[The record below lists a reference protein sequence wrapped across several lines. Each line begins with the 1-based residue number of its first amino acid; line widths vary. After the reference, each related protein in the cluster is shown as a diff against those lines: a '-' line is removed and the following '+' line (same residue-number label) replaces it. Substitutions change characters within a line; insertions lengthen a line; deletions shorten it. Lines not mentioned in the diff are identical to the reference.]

1 MSLDRNRRLRS
12 RRPILI
18 AALALALLAVG
29 AAAGWAL
36 QERQASTVV
45 REPLAQSSKVR
56 EAKGQTLGLTRV
68 TLKPGAQIAP
78 HHHPGTQVSY
88 IDEGTLTYTVLSG
101 SVTIRKGPSDDHPKT
116 VRKVEAGETARIKA
130 GQWIVE
136 QPNEHHQARN
146 AGDGPVVIYLSTLFP
161 KGAPPSI
168 PDDPD
173 E

>member
-1 MSLDRNRRLRS
+1 MSPRPS
-12 RRPILI
+12 RALLI
-18 AALALALLAVG
+18 VAVSLALLAVG

-36 QERQASTVV
+36 RSGERQASPVV

-68 TLKPGAQIAP
+68 TLKPGAEIAP

-88 IDEGTLTYTVLSG
+88 IDRGTLTYTVLTG
-101 SVTIRKGPSDDHPKT
+101 SVKVQKGPSDDHPKL
-116 VRKVEAGETARIKA
+116 VRKIDAGTTAKVRT
-130 GQWIVE
+130 GQWLVE
-136 QPNEHHQARN
+136 QPNAHHKARN
-146 AGDGPVVIYLSTLFP
+146 AGDEPVVIYLSTLFP

-168 PDDPD
+168 PD